1 MLNTADICN
10 QMTIVRDFPR
20 GPEVKNLSASAGDV
34 GSIPSQGS
42 PTFRVATKP
51 VHHNYWSPPV
61 LAPAPHNKRRH
72 QREAGAPQLESS
84 CRSPQLEK
92 AHTQQWRP
100 GQK

>member
-51 VHHNYWSPPV
+51 VHHNY
-61 LAPAPHNKRRH
+61 
-72 QREAGAPQLESS
+72 
-84 CRSPQLEK
+84 
-92 AHTQQWRP
+92 
-100 GQK
+100 